1 MTSSTQAASRSR
13 PILFSSAMIRALL
26 DGRKTQTRRVVK
38 PQPVVAS
45 DGCWSWSPHRAQG
58 LHHGQGG
65 SVRDMLQCLPPYCP
79 YGVPGDVL
87 WARESWTRVPA
98 SAYRMSEGVQQT
110 IDPSDPDMA
119 AIYAA
124 GWERSI
130 PKWRPSIH
138 MPRWASRLMLEIT
151 DIRVERLQDISEED
165 AQAEGVGEYACPGPH
180 RGPGATY
187 FTADPTA
194 GEDMPISRTTPIAA
208 YKALWEH
215 INGCGSWDANPWVW
229 VLTFTVHHQN
239 VDTFLK
245 THEAAQ

>member
-1 MTSSTQAASRSR
+1 MTNPTQPLRKAR
-13 PILFSSAMIRALL
+13 PILFSGAMIRALL
-26 DGRKTQTRRVVK
+26 DGRKTQTRRVIK
-38 PQPVVAS
+38 PQPVVT
-45 DGCWSWSPHRAQG
+45 SPDVERDLPSAWAAG
-58 LHHGQGG
+58 FIG
-65 SVRDMLQCLPPYCP
+65 VRCP

-87 WARESWTRVPA
+87 WARETWGVGTRPCPSRGWVDGVE
-98 SAYRMSEGVQQT
+98 YRADCTGDEAPPLYD
-110 IDPSDPDMA
+110 IIPDHIEADGM
-119 AIYAA
+119 
-124 GWERSI
+124 GGR
-130 PKWRPSIH
+130 WRPSIH
-138 MPRWASRLMLEIT
+138 MPRWASRLTLQIT
-151 DIRVERLQDISEED
+151 DIRVERLQDISEAD
-165 AQAEGVGEYACPGPH
+165 AQAEGVGEYVCPGPH

-229 VLTFTVHHQN
+229 VMTFTVHHQN